1 MERISLIHGEG
12 GKHTQTLVKEIFY
25 KEFKNET
32 LLKDRDSA
40 NLTLNCNEIAFTTDS
55 FVVKPLF
62 FNGGDIGKLAV
73 CGTVNDLVTSF
84 SIPKFLSLSFIIED
98 GFFIKDLRKIVK
110 SISETS
116 DKAGVRIVTGDTKV
130 IERGKI
136 DGIFINT
143 SGIGLIKHSITDDI
157 KVGDKI
163 IITSTIGEHGTD
175 IAMSRYGLEIEGD
188 IKSDVSPLNDLV
200 EILYEHKNYIR
211 LLKDPTR
218 GGIAQSLNEISQKYK
233 VGIEIIEE
241 NIPIREEVKS
251 LNEMIG
257 LDPYYLAC
265 EGVMIIIVEN
275 KISKNVIN
283 KLKTYEKYSKAEIVG
298 EVIEENKV
306 YIKNKIGGKRI
317 VRELES
323 IMLPRIC

>member
-1 MERISLIHGEG
+1 
-12 GKHTQTLVKEIFY
+12 
-25 KEFKNET
+25 
-32 LLKDRDSA
+32 
-40 NLTLNCNEIAFTTDS
+40 
-55 FVVKPLF
+55 
-62 FNGGDIGKLAV
+62 
-73 CGTVNDLVTSF
+73 
-84 SIPKFLSLSFIIED
+84 
-98 GFFIKDLRKIVK
+98 
-110 SISETS
+110 
-116 DKAGVRIVTGDTKV
+116 
-130 IERGKI
+130 
-136 DGIFINT
+136 
-143 SGIGLIKHSITDDI
+143 
-157 KVGDKI
+157 
-163 IITSTIGEHGTD
+163 
-175 IAMSRYGLEIEGD
+175 
-188 IKSDVSPLNDLV
+188 V
-200 EILYEHKNYIR
+200 EILYEYKNYIR

-283 KLKTYEKYSKAEIVG
+283 KLKTYERYSKAEIVG
-298 EVIEENKV
+298 EVTEENKV

-317 VRELES
+317 VRELEA